1 MRCGSWGYWLLV
13 LAIVPVVLAV
23 TLIAREYL
31 VRKRRAKLVSSAIN
45 LLYSFLKSDTSS
57 DSAEDQSEDSK
68 PVDSALPH

>member
-31 VRKRRAKLVSSAIN
+31 VRKRGVKMVSSASTCCIH
-45 LLYSFLKSDTSS
+45 SFNQIYPITRLRTRVKTVK
-57 DSAEDQSEDSK
+57 Q
-68 PVDSALPH
+68 